1 MKTEFQDKYRPKT
14 FDEYLGNERTKK
26 AILSKLN
33 AGTLPHAI
41 LLYGPIKEISM
52 ESELNEKP
60 DGKAKVFFIQ
70 PYGTRYYALYEG
82 GNLVCVT
89 LEMVSN
95 VAPKEE

>member
-1 MKTEFQDKYRPKT
+1 
-14 FDEYLGNERTKK
+14 
-26 AILSKLN
+26 
-33 AGTLPHAI
+33 
-41 LLYGPIKEISM
+41 M

-82 GNLVCVT
+82 RNLVCVT
-89 LEMVSN
+89 VNKKGALEVKRRLEMVSN